1 MTMGPSA
8 TYPAGNHMTPE
19 QALQILDQIAQPGK
33 TFTRMDYVFANQ
45 ALQVLKALV
54 DAQPKPAAEV
64 KP

>member
-1 MTMGPSA
+1 
-8 TYPAGNHMTPE
+8 MTPD
-19 QALQILDQIAQPGK
+19 QALTILDQIAQPGK

>member
-1 MTMGPSA
+1 
-8 TYPAGNHMTPE
+8 MTPD